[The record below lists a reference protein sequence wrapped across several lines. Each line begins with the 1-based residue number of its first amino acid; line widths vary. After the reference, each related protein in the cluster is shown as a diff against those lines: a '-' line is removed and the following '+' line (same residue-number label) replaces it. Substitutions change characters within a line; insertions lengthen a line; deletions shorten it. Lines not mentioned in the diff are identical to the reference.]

1 MRYLPFLFL
10 LLLALATG
18 CNDDDDNTP
27 ACTIGEWTGA
37 FSGTAT
43 CDGVSNPVAVSSV
56 LSPDNT
62 VRLQYV
68 ITEASGATST
78 TSYDPIAVTDCE
90 IDEMDSG
97 GGLTV
102 AIRATVSTDG
112 IEIREEIS
120 SGGSTSVCVIT
131 ATR

>member
-18 CNDDDDNTP
+18 CNDDDNTP

-43 CDGVSNPVAVSSV
+43 CDGVSNPVTVSSV
-56 LSPDNT
+56 LGPDNT
-62 VRLQYV
+62 VTLQYV
-68 ITEASGATST
+68 ITDSSGAMST

-90 IDEMDSG
+90 INEMDSG

-102 AIRATVSTDG
+102 SIRATVSADR